1 MKNAIHRTLL
11 TLGLAAALP
20 VCLTA
25 CLPEFPG
32 DPPEPPVDPQPEMNV
47 SDGGDDIGAE
57 PEPDLGPPIDMA
69 TPEPDLGPQ
78 PETCDGT
85 DEDLDR
91 RIDEGFVLN
100 QPCTTDDDRCGLT
113 VCGADGSATTC
124 QSHAGAPLRGD
135 ERCNTLDDDC
145 DGNTDEGFD
154 VAVECMIG
162 TGACQTFGLQTCA
175 PDGMGTE
182 CDAMPIEPLP
192 ELCND
197 IDDDCDG
204 DTDED
209 GACDE

>member
-1 MKNAIHRTLL
+1 MKNTMHRGLIA
-11 TLGLAAALP
+11 LGLAAALP
-20 VCLTA
+20 A
-25 CLPEFPG
+25 CLPEFPA
-32 DPPEPPVDPQPEMNV
+32 DPPAPPPDMQI
-47 SDGGDDIGAE
+47 SDSGDDTGAE
-57 PEPDLGPPIDMA
+57 PEPEPEPDTGPPIDMA

-113 VCGADGSATTC
+113 GCAADGTDTACT
-124 QSHAGAPLRGD
+124 AAADAPMRGD

-145 DGNTDEGFD
+145 DGDTDEGFD
-154 VAVECMIG
+154 VAAVCMIG

-175 PDGMGTE
+175 PDGMSTE

-192 ELCND
+192 ELCNE